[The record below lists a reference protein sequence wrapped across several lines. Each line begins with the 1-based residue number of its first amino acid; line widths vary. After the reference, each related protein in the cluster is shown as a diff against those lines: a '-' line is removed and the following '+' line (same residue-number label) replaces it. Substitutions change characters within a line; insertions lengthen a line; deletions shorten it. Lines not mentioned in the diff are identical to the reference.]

1 MTLLLDIADKIIQKR
16 LNRELIEEI
25 EKTNRRKSK
34 KKKLQTRN
42 FLKPFSHQTQAD
54 DESIDE
60 GLWVEDPCLG
70 SSGV

>member
-1 MTLLLDIADKIIQKR
+1 LHNKIIQKR
-16 LNRELIEEI
+16 LNRELIEKI
-25 EKTNRRKSK
+25 EKQIEENRR

-54 DESIDE
+54 DESIGE
-60 GLWVEDPCLG
+60 RLYVEDPRLG